1 MSEIKVNSIKGA
13 AASTAAITVH
23 NTDGTATGK
32 FTNLPG
38 RNIVI
43 NGSMNVAQRGTSSTT
58 SGCNS
63 VDRWQNQ
70 HGNTDEAPTQA
81 QIALTSSDTGPWEKG
96 FRYALQTTN
105 GNQTGGAGAGDYIES
120 HYRVEAQD
128 MANSGW
134 NYNSASS
141 KITLSFWVKSSVAQT
156 FYGFLYTADS
166 TAQQYPFSLGSLSA
180 NTWTK
185 VTKTIPGHANITINN
200 DTGEGLRIAIVPF
213 YGTTY
218 TASGVTLD
226 AWGAYGSGTDCCPDN
241 TSTWYTTNDAT
252 FAITGVQLEV
262 GDTAT
267 DFEHKSYAE
276 ELFRCQRYYYKLKND
291 SGSTSSHWYGGGFVD
306 TTTQLR
312 GGIVLP
318 QHMRSAPTSFETTG
332 TAGDYAVWHSG
343 NSTTTCSAVP
353 SWASTS
359 SSSGRLTF
367 TVASGLT
374 AGQGG
379 SYRALTTNS
388 YLAWSAEL

>member
-156 FYGFLYTADS
+156 FYGYLYTADS

-226 AWGAYGSGTDCCPDN
+226 AWGAYGSGAECCPDN

>member
-1 MSEIKVNSIKGA
+1 MSQLRVNAISDSAGA
-13 AASTAAITVH
+13 NGNAITLAS
-23 NTDGTATGK
+23 DGTCTAK
-32 FTNLPG
+32 ITNNLSN
-38 RNIVI
+38 RNLII
-43 NGSMNVAQRGTSSTT
+43 NGAMQVAQRGTSSTT

-105 GNQTGGAGAGDYIES
+105 GNQTGGAGASDYIES

-156 FYGFLYTADS
+156 FYGYLYTADS

-200 DTGEGLRIAIVPF
+200 DTGEGFRIAIVPF

-262 GDTAT
+262 SDHAT
-267 DFEHKSYAE
+267 EFEHLPYGV
-276 ELFRCQRYYYKLKND
+276 ELARCQRYFQHHFSKENE
-291 SGSTSSHWYGGGFVD
+291 GQTFA
-306 TTTQLR
+306 TRFTTQAQ
-312 GGIVLP
+312 GGITYYTAL
-318 QHMRSAPTSFETTG
+318 RAAPTATLKGINIHVMSVGGNVDVTSMNMTIGGTNVTTQTSLVALI
-332 TAGDYAVWHSG
+332 TAGSLVQGDACLAHG
-343 NSTTTCSAVP
+343 NAGDSP
-353 SWASTS
+353 M
-359 SSSGRLTF
+359 
-367 TVASGLT
+367 GLWLD
-374 AGQGG
+374 
-379 SYRALTTNS
+379 S
-388 YLAWSAEL
+388 EL

>member
-1 MSEIKVNSIKGA
+1 MSQLKVNAIRA
-13 AASTAAITVH
+13 TAASSDAITLAS
-23 NTDGTATGK
+23 DGTCTAK
-32 FTNLPG
+32 ITNNLSN
-38 RNIVI
+38 RNLII
-43 NGSMNVAQRGTSSTT
+43 NGAMQVAQRGTSSTT

-63 VDRWQNQ
+63 VDRWRNQ

-156 FYGFLYTADS
+156 FYGYLYTADS

-200 DTGEGLRIAIVPF
+200 DTGEGFRIAIVPF

-262 GDTAT
+262 SDHAT
-267 DFEHKSYAE
+267 EFEHLPYGV
-276 ELFRCQRYYYKLKND
+276 ELARCQRYFQHHFSKENE
-291 SGSTSSHWYGGGFVD
+291 GQTFA
-306 TTTQLR
+306 TRFTTQAQ
-312 GGIVLP
+312 GGITYYTAL
-318 QHMRSAPTSFETTG
+318 RAAPTATLKGINIHVMSDGGNVDVTSMNMTIGGTNVTTQTSLVALI
-332 TAGDYAVWHSG
+332 TAGRLVQGDACLAHG
-343 NSTTTCSAVP
+343 NAGDSP
-353 SWASTS
+353 M
-359 SSSGRLTF
+359 
-367 TVASGLT
+367 GLWLD
-374 AGQGG
+374 
-379 SYRALTTNS
+379 S
-388 YLAWSAEL
+388 EL

>member
-156 FYGFLYTADS
+156 FYGYLYTADS

-276 ELFRCQRYYYKLKND
+276 ELSRCQRYYYKLKND

>member
-1 MSEIKVNSIKGA
+1 MSEIKVNSIKGTG
-13 AASTAAITVH
+13 ASSAAITVH
-23 NTDGTATGK
+23 TSDGTATGK
-32 FTNLPG
+32 FTNLSG

-43 NGSMNVAQRGTSSTT
+43 NGSMAVAQRGTTSTT

-105 GNQTGGAGAGDYIES
+105 GNQTSAGAGDYIES

-141 KITLSFWVKSSVAQT
+141 KITLSFWVKSSVGQT

-200 DTGEGLRIAIVPF
+200 DNGEGLRIAIVPF

-218 TASGVTLD
+218 TSSGVTLD
-226 AWGAYGSGTDCCPDN
+226 AWSAYGSGTDCCPDN
-241 TSTWYTTNDAT
+241 TSTWYTSNDAT

-262 GDTAT
+262 GDVAT
-267 DFEHKSYAE
+267 DFEHRSYHD
-276 ELFRCQRYYYKLKND
+276 ELHRCMRYYQAFP
-291 SGSTSSHWYGGGFVD
+291 SGDRSDNYTPVVNSLLLPYNTTECYWLPDFRPVLRSTPTISYTGNFRLNATGLQQSVTSS
-306 TTTQLR
+306 
-312 GGIVLP
+312 
-318 QHMRSAPTSFETTG
+318 
-332 TAGDYAVWHSG
+332 AVFHNGS
-343 NSTTTCSAVP
+343 NAAFCKVAC
-353 SWASTS
+353 
-359 SSSGRLTF
+359 
-367 TVASGLT
+367 ASGLT
-374 AGQGG
+374 AQ
-379 SYRALTTNS
+379 SPVALSADNDAT
-388 YLAWSAEL
+388 ARFKFDAEL

>member
-156 FYGFLYTADS
+156 FYGYLYTADS

-226 AWGAYGSGTDCCPDN
+226 AWGAYGSGAECCPDN

-318 QHMRSAPTSFETTG
+318 QHMRSAPTSYETTG
-332 TAGDYAVWHSG
+332 TAGAYAVWHSG